1 MWGLVLTGPCS
12 ITKGDVMALRIL
24 PALGLVLSL
33 APAAVASTPA
43 PSPASSG
50 DAVRVGSPITAR
62 KPTEIKSLAKDP
74 KRYVGQT
81 LRIEGT
87 VAKVCQGAG
96 CWVEVA
102 SSGGQKF
109 LAKSLDESVLLPK
122 DCAGRKITVQ
132 GVVTMIQP
140 KDAAAH
146 QHAEPVGEAHECP
159 APTYLLATQ
168 GAELA
173 ATKKR

>member
-1 MWGLVLTGPCS
+1 MT
-12 ITKGDVMALRIL
+12 LRIL
-24 PALGLVLSL
+24 PVIGLVLCL
-33 APAAVASTPA
+33 GPAALASTPEA
-43 PSPASSG
+43 PTPATS
-50 DAVRVGSPITAR
+50 AVRVGAPVTAR
-62 KPTEIKSLAKDP
+62 KPTDIGKLAKDP

-87 VAKVCQGAG
+87 VKKVCQGAG

-102 SSGGQKF
+102 SSGGQTF

-132 GVVTMIQP
+132 GVVTMIAP

-146 QHAEPVGEAHECP
+146 QHTEAPGEAHECP

-168 GAELA
+168 GAELPA
-173 ATKKR
+173 KKR